1 MWFYNDSVGWGV
13 GGGGKII
20 HTTNS
25 GMPVAVANNSGNMPD
40 NFILYQ
46 NYPNPF
52 NISTIIEFEIP
63 KRGHVTIKIYN
74 ILGKEIRTIV
84 NEVLSPGKYKTVF
97 NADNLSSEIYFYKL
111 VIGANTAVKKMV
123 LIK

>member
-1 MWFYNDSVGWGV
+1 
-13 GGGGKII
+13 
-20 HTTNS
+20 
-25 GMPVAVANNSGNMPD
+25 MPD